1 MHGPPTYVSICLAI
15 YQAVQLS
22 KRRHPTA
29 IPKCTKTL
37 PKDLQSRAKTRI
49 WSPRAMQGHQ
59 KRTQE
64 HVRVT
69 KTINLRTQVRLRSSQ
84 KCQGA
89 PRRAKGNPKGA
100 QGRPRGSQ
108 RLPKGDQKGIQNGT
122 QNGSRFLSR
131 SRDPIFH
138 KKVIWSMPV
147 QSKSLRKKSDAL
159 PCGPILSPPSSRP
172 PPFSQ
177 DKIPLQRPSL

>member
-1 MHGPPTYVSICLAI
+1 MHGPPTYVSICLSI

-37 PKDLQSRAKTRI
+37 PKDLQRRTKTST

-59 KRTQE
+59 KKTQE
-64 HVRVT
+64 PVRVA
-69 KTINLRTQVRLRSSQ
+69 KTIKLRTQVRLWSSR

-108 RLPKGDQKGIQNGT
+108 RLPKGNQKGIQNDT
-122 QNGSRFLSR
+122 QNGSKFLSIT
-131 SRDPIFH
+131 RDPIFH
-138 KKVIWSMPV
+138 KKMIWSMPV
-147 QSKSLRKKSDAL
+147 QSK
-159 PCGPILSPPSSRP
+159 
-172 PPFSQ
+172 
-177 DKIPLQRPSL
+177 